1 MSGAAGVGH
10 NSAPIAAER
19 LRSLVERIE
28 NLTAER
34 KATSGDIKDI
44 YTEAGS
50 AGFDTKVLRQLIAL
64 RAKEAAEVELQE
76 SLLDTYRSALG
87 M

>member
-1 MSGAAGVGH
+1 MSGPAEAGH
-10 NSAPIAAER
+10 NFAPIAAER

-28 NLTAER
+28 NLSAER
-34 KATSGDIKDI
+34 KAISRDIKDL
-44 YTEAGS
+44 YTEAKS
-50 AGFDTKVLRQLIAL
+50 AGFDSKVLRQLVAL

-76 SLLDTYRSALG
+76 SLLDTYRDALG